1 MVYTASR
8 SSHCGTHHSVIDWYA
23 DVAQV
28 ALALSHEDVFTFKDG
43 RGGTEPNADG
53 KVVNLAPDLLAQ
65 GTQRLA
71 SGIPLREY
79 KAKAR
84 VNWARDQ
91 QLDTSFMVD
100 GEPGD
105 DDDLLDLTENE
116 PGVAELEDFQ
126 EC

>member
-8 SSHCGTHHSVIDWYA
+8 SSHYGTHHSVLDWYA

-28 ALALSHEDVFTFKDG
+28 ALALAHEDVFTFKAGSGGMESNGDG
-43 RGGTEPNADG
+43 I
-53 KVVNLAPDLLAQ
+53 VVNLAPDLFAQ

-84 VNWARDQ
+84 VNWTRDQ
-91 QLDTSFMVD
+91 ELDTSCVAD
-100 GEPGD
+100 GEPDGNGVFQD
-105 DDDLLDLTENE
+105 TMENE
-116 PGVAELEDFQ
+116 PGVAEIEDFQ
-126 EC
+126 EF